1 MDKCG
6 IVILNYNTYDE
17 TVACINSIRKYS
29 SVLFHIYIVDNL
41 SKDDSGRKLL
51 DKYTGSIDTTVI
63 LNKVNSGYSAGNNVG
78 IKRAREEGCD
88 YIFIVNSDV
97 ELLNDAFSKML
108 ALLKSNPE
116 LMMVGPSVLDLN
128 EEESQLPRKKLTFST
143 FMFERHPF
151 CYFAVFRK
159 LAYRKVDINSHN
171 PTIFEGS
178 VSGCCFCISSVDFKK
193 IDYLDG
199 NEFLYY
205 EEDTLAYKMSELNKY
220 AAVDTEAKV
229 LHKANISTNKEG
241 NAFVQFHRWTSVLY
255 MLKTYA
261 KIGKGKQIFIALW
274 NIFAWNLLSLKSKKY
289 RGMRKDFVKKN
300 WQIVKGIVHNE

>member
-6 IVILNYNTYDE
+6 IIILNYNTYDE
-17 TVACINSIRKYS
+17 TVECIDSIRKHS
-29 SVLFHIYIVDNL
+29 SVLFHIYVVDNL
-41 SKDDSGRKLL
+41 SKDGSGGRLFEKYSDSL
-51 DKYTGSIDTTVI
+51 DTTVI
-63 LNKVNSGYSAGNNVG
+63 LNEVNAGYSAGNNVG
-78 IKRAREEGCD
+78 IKRAEEDGCD

-108 ALLKSNPE
+108 ELLKSNSE
-116 LMMVGPSVLDLN
+116 LMMVGPSVLDVN
-128 EEESQLPRKKLTFST
+128 GDESQLPRKKLAFST
-143 FMFERHPF
+143 FLFERHPF
-151 CYFAVFRK
+151 CYFAFFRK
-159 LAYRKVDINSHN
+159 LAYRKVDIVSQN
-171 PTIFEGS
+171 PTFFEGS

-193 IDYLDG
+193 IDYLDE

-205 EEDTLAYKMSELNKY
+205 EEDTLAYKMSKLNKY

-229 LHKANISTNKEG
+229 LHKANISTDKEG

-289 RGMRKDFVKKN
+289 LDMKEKFVQKN
-300 WQIVKGIVHNE
+300 WQIVRGVEKYE

>member
-17 TVACINSIRKYS
+17 TVKCIDSIRKFS
-29 SVLFHIYIVDNL
+29 SVLFHIYVVDNL
-41 SKDDSGRKLL
+41 SKDGSGRRLF
-51 DKYTGSIDTTVI
+51 DKYSDSLDTTVI
-63 LNKVNSGYSAGNNVG
+63 LNSVNSGYSAGNNIG
-78 IKRAREEGCD
+78 IKRAEEEGCD

-108 ALLKSNPE
+108 ALLKRNPK

-128 EEESQLPRKKLTFST
+128 GAESQLSRKKLTFAT
-143 FMFERHPF
+143 FVFERHPF
-151 CYFAVFRK
+151 CYFSIFKK
-159 LAYRKVDINSHN
+159 LAYRKVDITSQN
-171 PTIFEGS
+171 PTIFQGS
-178 VSGCCFCISSVDFKK
+178 VSGCCFCISSDDFKE

-205 EEDTLAYKMSELNKY
+205 EEDTLAYKMAKLNKY
-220 AAVDTEAKV
+220 AAVDTEATV

-241 NAFVQFHRWTSVLY
+241 TAFVQFHRWTSVLY

-261 KIGKGKQIFIALW
+261 KIGKGRQIFIALW
-274 NIFAWNLLSLKSKKY
+274 NIFTWNLLSLKSKKY
-289 RGMRKDFVKKN
+289 RDMKKAFVQKN
-300 WQIVKGIVHNE
+300 WQIVRGLGNE